1 MKKIIKLGLLS
12 TLLSATLLAEVKV
25 DTTNVKHVSKT
36 KVAVS
41 LSLSDSETLRAP
53 TNVEIEKLS
62 VDNGAKIKGVKLRT
76 YEYSSHVT
84 FNIEGND
91 CNQSDNTEVS
101 GVFSTTISGRKIE
114 LPYSRCIEVPGV
126 VETEYP
132 YKNNTNQ
139 EMVLRGSYGY
149 AVDSGRF
156 GYYIRIHGETEKN
169 YDFIT
174 LTDQSGRV
182 LTGEVM
188 NPDNFEFTTKELK
201 FSGNFS
207 KKNTRDTVN
216 PFFKEDAI
224 YIFLTGTQVGSGLK
238 VLFTSD
244 GSVTK
249 QGARIDMTQT
259 FPM

>member
-25 DTTNVKHVSKT
+25 NTTVKHVSKT

-41 LSLSDSETLRAP
+41 LELSDSETHRAP
-53 TNVEIEKLS
+53 TKVEIEKLS
-62 VDNGAKIKGVKLRT
+62 VDNGAKIKGVKIGT
-76 YEYSSHVT
+76 YEYSSYVT

-139 EMVLRGSYGY
+139 EMVLRGSYGFP
-149 AVDSGRF
+149 VDSGRF

-169 YDFIT
+169 FDFIT